1 VNVGFIG
8 LGLMGRPMAAS
19 LLAAG
24 HKLRVYDRRAD
35 AAKPLVAQGAIAATS
50 VADAA
55 AGADV
60 VFTSLPG
67 PQEVEALAG
76 TLLEA
81 MPEGSGWFDLSTNS
95 PDVVR
100 KLHARFAPR
109 RIAVFDAPV
118 SGGPKGAET
127 RKLAI
132 WVGGDADAY
141 KRYEAVLKA
150 IGDEALYVGPI
161 GAGTVAKL
169 AHNCASFMIQTA
181 LAEAFT
187 LGVKAGVDPLALFR
201 AVRQGATGRR
211 RPFDRMAEQYLPGTF
226 DPAAFSLRLA
236 HKDLKLALEMGKANG
251 VPMGMSEYVLREF
264 DEAMARGWADRDA
277 RSSML
282 LQNERAGVEPRVPAP
297 ELKKAME

>member
-1 VNVGFIG
+1 VNIGFIG
-8 LGLMGRPMAAS
+8 LGLMGRPMAAN
-19 LLAAG
+19 LIAAG
-24 HKLRVYDRRAD
+24 HKLRVFDVRAEAMQPLVEKGAVAAKSPAD
-35 AAKPLVAQGAIAATS
+35 AADGAE
-50 VADAA
+50 
-55 AGADV
+55 V

-67 PQEVEALAG
+67 PQEVQALAD
-76 TLLEA
+76 TLFEA
-81 MPEGSGWFDLSTNS
+81 MQESSAWFDLSTNS

-100 KLHARFAPR
+100 RLHAKFLPR
-109 RIAVFDAPV
+109 RIFVFDAPV
-118 SGGPKGAET
+118 SGGPKGAES
-127 RKLAI
+127 RRLAI
-132 WVGGDADAY
+132 WVGGDAEPY

-187 LGVKAGVDPLALFR
+187 LGVKAGVEPLALFK

-211 RPFDRMAEQYLPGTF
+211 RPFDRMAEQFLPGTF

-264 DEAMARGWADRDA
+264 EEAMSRGWADRDA
-277 RSSML
+277 RASML
-282 LQNERAGVEPRVPAP
+282 LQEERAGVTSRVPAA